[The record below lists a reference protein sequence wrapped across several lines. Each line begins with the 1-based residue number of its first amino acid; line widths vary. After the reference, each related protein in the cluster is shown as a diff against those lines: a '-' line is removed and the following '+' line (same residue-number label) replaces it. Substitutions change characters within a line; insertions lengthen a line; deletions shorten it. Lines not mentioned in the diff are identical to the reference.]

1 MYIHIKGREEEIP
14 GGCQKRRE
22 KEGEGGKEASKKRAQ
37 GKEKGG
43 KRQRKAAEGPAGG
56 GEGKAGVCLP

>member
-1 MYIHIKGREEEIP
+1 MYIHIKGREEES
-14 GGCQKRRE
+14 QADVRRE
-22 KEGEGGKEASKKRAQ
+22 EREGLIEASKKRAQ